1 MAAGGSMPELFTS
14 LIATF
19 KDSEVGFAAIVG
31 SAVFN
36 VLFVIAVCAIASK
49 ETLTLT
55 WWPLARDC
63 SFYVMALLTVVAVF
77 ADNTV
82 HYYEAIAL
90 LLEYCGY
97 CTFMRFNGKVS
108 KWAEEK
114 LNAMKGNARKVT
126 PEGEAGAQ
134 ASAETSEDAPKE
146 TQLNKP
152 SMFRVGIVSLLTQN
166 AYIYET
172 AGIAAI
178 TEIEGDLDETFKKID
193 KDQDGFL
200 SVAEMQELLKKMGC
214 NPDSATLRAAMK
226 RITKSGNELIS
237 YAAFKS
243 WYIAS
248 EARIQSEVNRIFDKF
263 DANKNGFLEP
273 SEIKK
278 VLKDLGHKS
287 TEDDDCKKIIEEIIK
302 VSEESSDPSSSTA
315 EDPNEVQD
323 LKNDK
328 VNPLS
333 EDKTSP
339 APPEDGTNKDK
350 AKAITSPRD
359 SPRDSEGLHISLQQF
374 EKWYEKSFFY
384 SQKMKEQELQK
395 EAEEGGLDLEMPPK
409 PVPTGEDDDAK
420 NLRLWYSAM
429 FWYIFTYPLVCV
441 MYCTIP
447 DVRTPKYKR
456 NWRIAVLAFVCS
468 LFWIGLFSNW
478 LYECIVVVSA
488 TLKIPPAVAA
498 VTVLAAGT
506 SIPDLI
512 SSYVVARKNEADMA
526 VSSSIGSNIFDV
538 TVGLPLPWLLYTI
551 VKWKPFDA
559 IESKTLAVDIL
570 VLVAM
575 IASVIGTVMCMKWQ
589 MTKMMGYIM
598 LFLYLVFLV
607 QNLLGQL
614 PEGNPTI
621 DYTQFR

>member
-1 MAAGGSMPELFTS
+1 
-14 LIATF
+14 
-19 KDSEVGFAAIVG
+19 
-31 SAVFN
+31 
-36 VLFVIAVCAIASK
+36 
-49 ETLTLT
+49 
-55 WWPLARDC
+55 
-63 SFYVMALLTVVAVF
+63 MALLTVVAVF

-82 HYYEAIAL
+82 YYYEAIAL
-90 LLEYCGY
+90 LLEYFAY
-97 CTFMRFNGKVS
+97 CTFMRYNGRVS

-114 LNAMKGNARKVT
+114 LAALRGSARKVS
-126 PEGEAGAQ
+126 PEGEG
-134 ASAETSEDAPKE
+134 AETSQSAEDFSAHSPHIG
-146 TQLNKP
+146 KP
-152 SMFRVGIVSLLTQN
+152 SMFRMGIVTLLTQN

-193 KDQDGFL
+193 KDQDGML
-200 SVAEMQELLKKMGC
+200 SVVEMQELLTKLGC
-214 NPDSATLRAAMK
+214 KPDSATLRAAMK
-226 RITKSGNELIS
+226 RITKSGNEMIS
-237 YAAFKS
+237 YENFKS

-263 DANKNGFLEP
+263 DKNKNGFLEP
-273 SEIKK
+273 SEIKA
-278 VLKDLGHKS
+278 VLASLGHKCS
-287 TEDDDCKKIIEEIIK
+287 DEDTKKVIEEIIK
-302 VSEESSDPSSSTA
+302 VSEEVSDPSSSTTV
-315 EDPNEVQD
+315 DPNEVQD
-323 LKNDK
+323 LKK
-328 VNPLS
+328 PVPIGG
-333 EDKTSP
+333 EPTT
-339 APPEDGTNKDK
+339 APPEEGKDK
-350 AKAITSPRD
+350 ATAITSPRE

-374 EKWYEKSFFY
+374 EKWYEKSFLY
-384 SQKMKEQELQK
+384 AQKMKEQELEK
-395 EAEEGGLDLEMPPK
+395 EAEEGGLDLEMPSRPE
-409 PVPTGEDDDAK
+409 PSGDDSEDTK
-420 NLRLWYSAM
+420 NTRLWYSAM
-429 FWYIFTYPLVCV
+429 FWYVTTYPLVCV

-570 VLVAM
+570 VLVGM
-575 IASVIGTVMCMKWQ
+575 IASVIGTVMCMQWK
-589 MTKMMGYIM
+589 MTKTMGYIM
-598 LFLYLVFLV
+598 MCLYVVFLI

-614 PEGNPTI
+614 PEGDPVI
-621 DYTQFR
+621 DYTKFR